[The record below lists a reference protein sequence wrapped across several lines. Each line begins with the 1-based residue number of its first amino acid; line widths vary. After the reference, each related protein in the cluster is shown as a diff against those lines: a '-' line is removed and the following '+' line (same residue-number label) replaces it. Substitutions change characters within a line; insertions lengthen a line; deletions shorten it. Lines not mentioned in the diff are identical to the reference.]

1 MAKKRASSVAA
12 AFPDAARIAEDALD
26 PMHAQDLTMPPAERT
41 NPPAACTVDGE
52 DARRSWHPLEIF
64 PFFSRWS
71 PGPLR
76 DFFYS
81 FIFNT
86 VMALLFMAFAAI
98 FGESANLPRQFL
110 VIFIFSQCIGY
121 AIYVLYLIA
130 DVVTPPAIRRATTT
144 RWIYFF
150 VIPVIGVFA
159 GYWIAATALDWNA
172 LRAEMFTAR
181 GVLSILVVAAII
193 TGILMAIFVPRDRA
207 ARAQIRAAHDEARA
221 IAAEKEAT
229 LARMQLLE
237 AQVEPHFLYNTLAH
251 VVSLVD
257 SEPAVA
263 KRMLD
268 RLIVLLRAT
277 ASSANRSSTLGA
289 QLDLL
294 RAYLDLIALR
304 MGSRL
309 TWSIDVPPE
318 LSALSVPP
326 MLLQPV
332 VENAIKHG
340 LEPKMAGGRV
350 DVTAQR
356 NGEAL
361 VLTVT
366 DTGLGIGATRDP
378 RSSGL
383 GLPNLRARLAALY
396 GTAAALVVADN
407 EPAGTRVTIS
417 LPLSRA

>member
-1 MAKKRASSVAA
+1 
-12 AFPDAARIAEDALD
+12 
-26 PMHAQDLTMPPAERT
+26 MPTGQPT
-41 NPPAACTVDGE
+41 NPPAACTTE
-52 DARRSWHPLEIF
+52 SATTRRGWHPLEMF
-64 PFFSRWS
+64 PYFTRWA

-81 FIFNT
+81 FIWNT
-86 VMALLFMAFAAI
+86 LMALVFMAFAAL
-98 FGESANLPRQFL
+98 FVEPVDLWRQFV

-121 AIYVLYLIA
+121 AIYLLYLIA
-130 DVVTPPAIRRATTT
+130 EFVTPSAFRRTTPT
-144 RWIYFF
+144 RWVYFL
-150 VIPVIGVFA
+150 VIPIIGVYI
-159 GYWIAATALDWNA
+159 GYWVATTALDFTA
-172 LRAEMFTAR
+172 TRAEMFTVR
-181 GVLSILVVAAII
+181 GMLSIFVVAAII

-207 ARAQIRAAHDEARA
+207 ARAQVRAAHDEARA

-251 VVSLVD
+251 VVSLID
-257 SEPAVA
+257 AEPAIA

-268 RLIVLLRAT
+268 RLILLLRAT

-304 MGSRL
+304 MGPRL
-309 TWSIDVPPE
+309 AWSIDVAPE
-318 LSALSVPP
+318 LASLTIPP

-340 LEPKMAGGRV
+340 LEPKIAGGRV
-350 DVTAQR
+350 DVTARR

-361 VLTVT
+361 ELTVA
-366 DTGLGIGATRDP
+366 DTGLGVRATRDP
-378 RSSGL
+378 RSTGL
-383 GLPNLRARLAALY
+383 GLPNLRARLSALF
-396 GTAAALVVADN
+396 GSAAALVVADN
-407 EPAGTRVTIS
+407 EPTGTRVTIS
-417 LPLSRA
+417 VPLTDALQ

>member
-1 MAKKRASSVAA
+1 MSGAQRTSHQHEA
-12 AFPDAARIAEDALD
+12 DRI
-26 PMHAQDLTMPPAERT
+26 PPAT
-41 NPPAACTVDGE
+41 
-52 DARRSWHPLEIF
+52 DARHWHPMEVF
-64 PFFSRWS
+64 PLFRRWRQ
-71 PGPLR
+71 GVVR
-76 DFFYS
+76 D
-81 FIFNT
+81 
-86 VMALLFMAFAAI
+86 
-98 FGESANLPRQFL
+98 L
-110 VIFIFSQCIGY
+110 VYTFIFSALVACLFSALALIFTNRVDVARILAINFIMSQFIGFS
-121 AIYVLYLIA
+121 IHFLYLSA
-130 DVVTPPAIRRATTT
+130 DVVLARVRRTGFLART
-144 RWIYFF
+144 IDYG
-150 VIPVIGVFA
+150 VIPILGA
-159 GYWIAATALDWNA
+159 LIGYWLAATVFEWSA
-172 LRAEMFTAR
+172 F
-181 GVLSILVVAAII
+181 
-193 TGILMAIFVPRDRA
+193 
-207 ARAQIRAAHDEARA
+207 RAQIFTPRGLLEVVLVAGVIASILLAIFLPRERAAQAEVKAARDEARA
-221 IAAEKEAT
+221 NAAEKEAT

-268 RLIVLLRAT
+268 RLIILLRAT
-277 ASSANRSSTLGA
+277 ASSATRSSTLGA

-309 TWSIDVPPE
+309 KWSIDVAPE
-318 LSALSVPP
+318 LSALTVPP

-340 LEPKMAGGRV
+340 LEPKIAGGSV
-350 DVTAQR
+350 DVTATR

-361 VLTVT
+361 VLTVA
-366 DTGLGIGATRDP
+366 DTGLGISATRDP

-407 EPAGTRVTIS
+407 EPTGTRVTIS
-417 LPLSRA
+417 LPLSLAR